1 MRSHRRVKPVIA
13 GSLYILCVQQMP
25 LMHFSTAHGSQ
36 MISISPLSSAWMW
49 IWFCAL
55 NSSLKA
61 LHYFTLARNCFF
73 ISVFL
78 YSVLLKDAYEGTVFL
93 QSIFHLCMSWN
104 CKETILSCLMW
115 LRINYCPFDLL
126 YAYLILKWPAA
137 DRAETSSVTYHALLL
152 FIHEEGTIHSLTIYV
167 CIFF

>member
-1 MRSHRRVKPVIA
+1 MSQESKPVITR
-13 GSLYILCVQQMP
+13 SLYVLCVQLIP

-36 MISISPLSSAWMW
+36 MISISPFSSAWMW

-61 LHYFTLARNCFF
+61 LHCFTLARNCLF

-78 YSVLLKDAYEGTVFL
+78 YSVLLKDAYEGTIFL
-93 QSIFHLCMSWN
+93 QSILHLCMSWN
-104 CKETILSCLMW
+104 CKETILSCLMR

-137 DRAETSSVTYHALLL
+137 YRAETFSVTYHTLLL
-152 FIHEEGTIHSLTIYV
+152 FIHEEGTIHSLTV
-167 CIFF
+167 CACTFF